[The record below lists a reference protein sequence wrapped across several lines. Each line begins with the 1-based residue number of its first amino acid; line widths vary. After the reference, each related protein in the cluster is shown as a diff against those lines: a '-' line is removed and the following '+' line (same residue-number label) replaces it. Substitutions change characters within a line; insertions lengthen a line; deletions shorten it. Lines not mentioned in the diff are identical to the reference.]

1 MRMLVIS
8 ARPVYSQSTPH
19 ARAVT
24 ESSAPAVTRSR
35 CARHARDHSVS
46 RPGARPRGSARATAL
61 STATQIVSPSIRLQ
75 RVAACRDDRKLRN
88 NLHSAKPRT
97 RVVSACSLYL
107 QSAPCQ
113 GTAGRGRPSTSCACA
128 SAITVPRAHHHQNI
142 SHQPPLYA
150 AHQPALYLAR
160 INVTEP
166 PPLTSC
172 RRPCPSSAS
181 SPRALSRP
189 GEGEGYTVR
198 VRV

>member
-1 MRMLVIS
+1 MRSPHDHS
-8 ARPVYSQSTPH
+8 AQ
-19 ARAVT
+19 AA
-24 ESSAPAVTRSR
+24 R
-35 CARHARDHSVS
+35 CALELA
-46 RPGARPRGSARATAL
+46 ARAT
-61 STATQIVSPSIRLQ
+61 SSVDGNSDVSPSIRLQ
-75 RVAACRDDRKLRN
+75 RVAACRDNRKLRN
-88 NLHSAKPRT
+88 NLPSAKPRT

-160 INVTEP
+160 INVIEP

-181 SPRALSRP
+181 SPRAPSRP
-189 GEGEGYTVR
+189 GEGEGYRVR
-198 VRV
+198 VRAG